1 MMSGFAGVALRK
13 VMETVRASYYPAD
26 FRTGNAPL
34 SIRKPVTRARMAEP
48 GEVARP
54 PKPRSIMPAYYEMSH
69 NFKQSRRRFWAL
81 LALAVIL
88 LVFFVVCFGLGIQ
101 LRR

>member
-1 MMSGFAGVALRK
+1 MDHLAGQALRK
-13 VMETVRASYYPAD
+13 VMQTVRSSFHPAQY
-26 FRTGNAPL
+26 RGPEPVVT
-34 SIRKPVTRARMAEP
+34 SRKPVTRARMAEP
-48 GEVARP
+48 GEIARP

-88 LVFFVVCFGLGIQ
+88 LVFFVVCLGLGIQ
-101 LRR
+101 FRR